1 MIIVS
6 ILAPP
11 KWISISIPTCI
22 EAGDVSDIVMLR
34 FAGEAVDEGDGSH
47 LRLSEGLCLSMIRTK
62 KPACW
67 ISIGSWVFKQRLFR
81 SSLV

>member
-11 KWISISIPTCI
+11 RWISISIPTCI
-22 EAGDVSDIVMLR
+22 EAGGVSDILMLWSTR
-34 FAGEAVDEGDGSH
+34 VTDDKEDNNSH
-47 LRLSEGLCLSMIRTK
+47 LHLSEGLCLSMICTK

-67 ISIGSWVFKQRLFR
+67 ISIGSWVLKQVLFR
-81 SSLV
+81 